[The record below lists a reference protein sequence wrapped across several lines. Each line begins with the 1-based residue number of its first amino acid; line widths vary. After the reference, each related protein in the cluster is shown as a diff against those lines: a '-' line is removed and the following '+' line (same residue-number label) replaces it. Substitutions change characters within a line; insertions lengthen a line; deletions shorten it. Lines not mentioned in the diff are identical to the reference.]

1 METAHAKRRPGGR
14 LLKALFLWPVKV
26 SWKIATLVE
35 RSTGILLALILA
47 AALLLIGT
55 YLVSTGIGFILG
67 LPMAAVGAILLLR
80 ALY

>member
-1 METAHAKRRPGGR
+1 METAHAKRRPGGG
-14 LLKALFLWPVKV
+14 LLKALFLRPVKL